1 MLIKCF
7 LCKIIN
13 VHNLKDN
20 SEKWIHIIQ
29 NKKYQKIR
37 WRRLFPNM
45 NFEAENVIKDLRG
58 IGL

>member
-1 MLIKCF
+1 MLKKCF

-20 SEKWIHIIQ
+20 SEKWIDIIQ
-29 NKKYQKIR
+29 NKKHLTMK
-37 WRRLFPNM
+37 WKLLFPDM
-45 NFEAENVIKDLRG
+45 NVEAENVIKDLKG

>member
-1 MLIKCF
+1 MLRKCF

-20 SEKWIHIIQ
+20 SEKWIDIIQ
-29 NKKYQKIR
+29 NKKHQAIK
-37 WRRLFPNM
+37 WRLLFPDM
-45 NFEAENVIKDLRG
+45 NIEAENVIKDLKG